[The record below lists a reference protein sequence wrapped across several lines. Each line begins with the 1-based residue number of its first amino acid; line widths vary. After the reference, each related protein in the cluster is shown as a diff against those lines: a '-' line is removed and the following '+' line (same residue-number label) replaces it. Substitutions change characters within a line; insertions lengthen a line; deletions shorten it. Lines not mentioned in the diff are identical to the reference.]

1 MDENRLGILNEST
14 NIISKLH
21 LYSAFFEDEI
31 LYKIYLRSQVIH
43 QLFESNPELDI
54 NKLDLFHL
62 QFTASVIDLLKKI
75 KKANE
80 KNVSLLYHEIQL
92 NQELIDKL
100 NDSVYTENN
109 YNIDKQ
115 RQSLK
120 INTSLRK
127 LYQVLSE
134 DSTEY
139 PFSKNINTF
148 SSRYSQDFFFD
159 ISPEILFELISYQ
172 AEEVYSNAYAL
183 IERKLMGVLCKYDFK
198 TDFLCGLKSG
208 DSIVEIYKFIQT
220 DRHFLFYPS
229 RNLFLFCD
237 ISQISDIDWSN
248 TLSKKERIIHELKDK
263 NDQLESR
270 AGVLKSAMPAE
281 IRNLLTDHYKKISD
295 IDFLQNISNFDVQA
309 NILKT
314 MLNTDGL

>member
-31 LYKIYLRSQVIH
+31 IYKIYLRSQVIH
-43 QLFESNPELDI
+43 QLFESNSELDI
-54 NKLDLFHL
+54 NKLDLFHI

-100 NDSVYTENN
+100 DDSIYTEEN
-109 YNIDKQ
+109 YNNDKQ

-120 INTSLRK
+120 INNSLRK

-159 ISPEILFELISYQ
+159 ISPEILLELISYQ
-172 AEEVYSNAYAL
+172 AEEVYTNAYAL
-183 IERKLMGVLCKYDFK
+183 IERKLMGVLCKYDFR
-198 TDFLCGLKSG
+198 TDFVCGLKSG
-208 DSIVEIYKFIQT
+208 DSIVEIYKFIET
-220 DRHFLFYPS
+220 GRHFLFYPS

-237 ISQISDIDWSN
+237 ISQISDIRSN

-281 IRNLLTDHYKKISD
+281 IRKLLSDHYKKISD

>member
-31 LYKIYLRSQVIH
+31 IYKIYLRSQVIH